1 MITSFENYF
10 LNDIVKEFFGVD
22 LNKEKIAHIDKA
34 KQNKA
39 KKLLLNLAKTLQE
52 DEL

>member
-1 MITSFENYF
+1 MLIKQS
-10 LNDIVKEFFGVD
+10 
-22 LNKEKIAHIDKA
+22 KA

-52 DEL
+52 EGQ